1 MEAFYGFADAN
12 AEFKEAKYVIFYLPY
27 DRTTTHRKGASKAP
41 EAICKES
48 WNFESW
54 DLKRGIDLR
63 SIKINDWGAI
73 KVSNREKP
81 KQMIKKVYR
90 IAKKIARAG
99 KFPLLIGGEHTG
111 SIGVIWA
118 LSELRE
124 DFGVIQLDA
133 HLDYRKEYEGE
144 RFSHACVARRIVE
157 QMGPER
163 IVLLGIRSASEDEI
177 QDAKEDGLR
186 YFTQWDIRIKGI
198 KEVVKNALSFLKVKK
213 IYLTFDMDGIDPT
226 YAPGVSTPEPF
237 GLTNLEGLALIEALA
252 PYLIGFDLM
261 EVCPNWDKGLTS
273 CLAAKLIREVIM
285 LNHKHL
291 KGHKLHRK

>member
-27 DRTTTHRKGASKAP
+27 DKTTTHRKGARKGP

-54 DLKRGIDLR
+54 DLRRGHNLK
-63 SIKINDWGAI
+63 SIKVHDWGAI
-73 KVSNREKP
+73 KISNNEEP
-81 KQMIKKVYR
+81 EQMVKEVYK

-99 KFPLLIGGEHTG
+99 KFPLLLGGEHTG

-124 DFGVIQLDA
+124 DFGVIHFDA
-133 HLDYRKEYEGE
+133 HLDYRKNYEGE
-144 RFSHACVARRIVE
+144 RFSHACVARRIAE
-157 QMGPER
+157 QIGPER

-177 QDAKEDGLR
+177 EDAKKDELH
-186 YFTQWDIRIKGI
+186 YFTSWDVRAKGI
-198 KEVVKNALSFLKVKK
+198 NEIVENALNLLNAKK
-213 IYLTFDMDGIDPT
+213 IYLSFDMDGIDPA

-237 GLTNLEGLALIEALA
+237 GLTSLEGLALIEALA

-261 EVCPNWDKGLTS
+261 EVCPSWDKGLTS

-285 LNHKHL
+285 LNHGMQ
-291 KGHKLHRK
+291 KG